1 MTTTKS
7 LVLVVVLFAAAA
19 FIGGYLVRGARTD
32 SSPTPTPSPISEVS
46 VLTTPRVTPTPV
58 PPTTLPRLYTVR
70 LTSSGPLPKTLTVHA
85 GDAIQLKNLTGTGL
99 WPVGDCSG
107 FDARRT
113 LENGESYTLT
123 FPDRKI
129 CAYHNQLVPS
139 DTTVQ
144 GTIIVE

>member
-32 SSPTPTPSPISEVS
+32 SSPTPTPTPISEVS
-46 VLTTPRVTPTPV
+46 EPTPPGVTPAPGTPTPV
-58 PPTTLPRLYTVR
+58 PRLYTVR

-85 GDAIQLKNLTGTGL
+85 GDAVQFRNQTGRGV
-99 WPVGDCSG
+99 WPGSDCSG

-113 LENGESYTLT
+113 LQNGESYTLT
-123 FPDRKI
+123 FPDRKT
-129 CAYHNQLVPS
+129 CAYRNQLAPS